1 MAFVRHLHRLGW
13 ESTVLTVEPGDEP
26 LDEDLLGRIPPS
38 TVIIRTPWV
47 DLIESLKNLRR
58 AERTAGHSVSA
69 DPSAHRQPAMDHR
82 PFLREWFSRFLI
94 TPDSRLGWIPSAF
107 RAGLEAV
114 RHRRPEVIYSTSP
127 YMSSHLIALIL
138 HRCTRIPW
146 VADFRDPWVDNP
158 FHQLGFPSLRAW
170 DSSLE
175 WMVLRGAS
183 RVVCNTPT
191 MTETLC
197 RRRPWVARKC
207 ATIMNGIDRDLM
219 GGITPIRVA
228 SAKDFVLT
236 HCGQFYG
243 PRSPRVWFGAL
254 GRIRRESPAL
264 AAGVHLVLVGRE
276 SYQGRPLRDWAD
288 EAGVADRVHVV
299 GPKCHGET
307 LAYMAG
313 SDALILSAPSGS
325 GDDRQIPNKLFEYL
339 GVQKPIVAAVPTS
352 SPIAAVLRE
361 ARAEAIC
368 CPPDD
373 ERAIADAV
381 TDLMLR
387 PRRATPEAWSGVG
400 RFDRAHRAEELER
413 LFRQVARVRRTRSGR
428 VLATG
433 EKSARSALPP
443 ASPERSESVDHE
455 GVRLPLTSDGGFRT
469 VAR

>member
-13 ESTVLTVEPGDEP
+13 DSTVLTVEPGNEP
-26 LDEDLLGRIPPS
+26 LDEDLLRRIPPS

-47 DLIESLKNLRR
+47 DLIESLKHLRSVNESTR
-58 AERTAGHSVSA
+58 HSGFA
-69 DPSAHRQPAMDHR
+69 NRQSTIDNR
-82 PFLREWFSRFLI
+82 QSLREWFSRFLI
-94 TPDSRLGWIPSAF
+94 TPDSRLGWIPSAV

-158 FHQLGFPSLRAW
+158 FRQLGFPSLRAW
-170 DSSLE
+170 DSFLE
-175 WMVLRGAS
+175 WMVLRSAS

-191 MTETLC
+191 MAETLC
-197 RRRPWVARKC
+197 RRQPWVARKC
-207 ATIMNGIDRDLM
+207 ATIMNGIDRDLIR
-219 GGITPIRVA
+219 GITPIRVA

-243 PRSPRVWFGAL
+243 RRSPRVWFGGL
-254 GRIRRESPAL
+254 GRIRHESPAL
-264 AAGVHLVLVGRE
+264 ADGVHLVLVGCE
-276 SYQGRPLRDWAD
+276 SYQGRPLRDWAV

-313 SDALILSAPSGS
+313 SDALILSAPSGP

-339 GVQKPIVAAVPTS
+339 GVQKPILAAVPTS

-387 PRRATPEAWSGVG
+387 PKRATPDAWSGVA
-400 RFDRAHRAEELER
+400 RFDRVHRAEELEG
-413 LFRQVARVRRTRSGR
+413 LFRQVARVRRRRSER

-443 ASPERSESVDHE
+443 ASPERSKPVDDE
-455 GVRLPLTSDGGFRT
+455 RVRLPLTSDGGFRP

>member
-1 MAFVRHLHRLGW
+1 M
-13 ESTVLTVEPGDEP
+13 
-26 LDEDLLGRIPPS
+26 
-38 TVIIRTPWV
+38 
-47 DLIESLKNLRR
+47 
-58 AERTAGHSVSA
+58 
-69 DPSAHRQPAMDHR
+69 
-82 PFLREWFSRFLI
+82 
-94 TPDSRLGWIPSAF
+94 
-107 RAGLEAV
+107 

-127 YMSSHLIALIL
+127 YMSGHLIALIL

-146 VADFRDPWVDNP
+146 IADFRDPWVDNP
-158 FHQLGFPSLRAW
+158 FRQLGFPSLRAW
-170 DSSLE
+170 DSFLE
-175 WMVLRGAS
+175 WMVLRSAS

-219 GGITPIRVA
+219 EGITPIRVA

-254 GRIRRESPAL
+254 ARIRHESPGTADRL
-264 AAGVHLVLVGRE
+264 RLVLVGQD
-276 SYQGRPLRDWAD
+276 SYNGRPLGELAG

-313 SDALILSAPSGS
+313 SDALILSAPSGP

-339 GVQKPIVAAVPTS
+339 GVQKAILAAAPTG

-361 ARAEAIC
+361 AMADATC

-381 TDLMLR
+381 TDLMRR
-387 PRRATPEAWSGVG
+387 PRRATPDAWSGVG

-433 EKSARSALPP
+433 EKSARFALAP
-443 ASPERSESVDHE
+443 ASPQRSKPVDDER
-455 GVRLPLTSDGGFRT
+455 VRLPLTSDGGFRT

>member
-13 ESTVLTVEPGDEP
+13 DSTVLTVEPVNEP
-26 LDEDLLGRIPPS
+26 LDGDLLRRIPPS
-38 TVIIRTPWV
+38 TVVIRTPWV
-47 DLIESLKNLRR
+47 DLIDSLKHLRNVN
-58 AERTAGHSVSA
+58 ASTSHSGLA
-69 DPSAHRQPAMDHR
+69 NRQSPIGNR
-82 PFLREWFSRFLI
+82 QGLREWFSRFLI
-94 TPDSRLGWIPSAF
+94 TPDSRLGWIPPAV

-114 RHRRPEVIYSTSP
+114 RHRRPEVLYSTSP

-138 HRCTRIPW
+138 HRYTRIPW

-158 FHQLGFPSLRAW
+158 FRQLGFPSLRVW
-170 DSSLE
+170 DSFLE
-175 WMVLRGAS
+175 WMVLRSAS

-207 ATIMNGIDRDLM
+207 ATIMNGIDGDLM

-228 SAKDFVLT
+228 SAKDLVLT

-243 PRSPRVWFGAL
+243 PRSPRVWFAAL
-254 GRIRRESPAL
+254 ARIRRESPATADQL
-264 AAGVHLVLVGRE
+264 RLVLVGPD
-276 SYQGRPLRDWAD
+276 SYNGRPLRDWAD

-299 GPKCHGET
+299 GPKCHDET

-313 SDALILSAPSGS
+313 SDALILSAPSGP

-339 GVQKPIVAAVPTS
+339 GVQKPILAAVPTN

-368 CPPDD
+368 CPSDD

-387 PRRATPEAWSGVG
+387 PRRAASDAWSGVG
-400 RFDRAHRAEELER
+400 RFDRAHRAGELEG

-443 ASPERSESVDHE
+443 ASPERSKPVDHE
-455 GVRLPLTSDGGFRT
+455 RVRLPLTSDGGFRA